1 MMKADTSFNAKVKKF
16 FLGNYSVLIFVP
28 PLKQDFR
35 GDSVCQFDSNCMGLD
50 IQSLGAYPQLIFLE
64 IGF

>member
-1 MMKADTSFNAKVKKF
+1 MMKADTSFSAKVKKF

-35 GDSVCQFDSNCMGLD
+35 GDSDSQFDSNSMGLD
-50 IQSLGAYPQLIFLE
+50 IQSLGAYPQFIFLE

>member
-35 GDSVCQFDSNCMGLD
+35 GDSDCWFNSNSMGLD
-50 IQSLGAYPQLIFLE
+50 IQSLGAYLELIYLE